1 MKINGHD
8 LKRSKFCKV
17 DNEMNA
23 MNNNNKRTI
32 TNNGI
37 LEIQKITAAND
48 TTQCST
54 LQVFKVIMYTQ
65 RSTKDRNKSYLVNGD
80 MMPRV

>member
-1 MKINGHD
+1 
-8 LKRSKFCKV
+8 
-17 DNEMNA
+17 MNA

-37 LEIQKITAAND
+37 LEIQIITGAND

-54 LQVFKVIMYTQ
+54 LQVFKIVTYTP
-65 RSTKDRNKSYLVNGD
+65 RSIKDRNKSHLVNGD
-80 MMPRV
+80 MMIRV